1 MNPLRVSMRFPVT
14 AAPAD
19 LQPAIPAFHRF
30 IQRGLVEGAL
40 LDVADYR
47 HVPRGPGVMLI
58 AHDVDYGISHDAF
71 TVVRKRSAS
80 DTAATQ
86 VGDLLRMALGFMEQV
101 TADHDLDV
109 SFDPA
114 RFTVA
119 VHDRALGPRAAVAG
133 QLRDQLEPL
142 VAELYGEQAKLA
154 VVESDDPRHAP
165 TVQVEADPEP
175 ATGLLDRLGGS
186 QAPGQSPWDV
196 PAEEL
201 ARLRESDGEFVL
213 LDVRE
218 DTEVETVGL
227 DGTHIP
233 LAELDDRLGE
243 LDRDAHV
250 VVHCRAGNRG
260 AKAVA
265 QLRDAGF
272 ADAWNL
278 NGGLMAWIDR
288 VDPSLPRY

>member
-1 MNPLRVSMRFPVT
+1 MNPLRVSLRFPVT
-14 AAPAD
+14 NAPEE

-58 AHDVDYGISHDAF
+58 AHDVDYGLTHDAF

-86 VGDLLRMALGFMEQV
+86 VTDLLRMGLGFMEELA
-101 TADHDLDV
+101 ADHDLDV
-109 SFDPA
+109 SVDPA
-114 RFTVA
+114 RVTVA
-119 VHDRALGPRAAVAG
+119 VHDRALGTRDEVAE
-133 QLRDQLEPL
+133 QLRSQLEP
-142 VAELYGEQAKLA
+142 VAAELYGEQAKVA
-154 VVESDDPRHAP
+154 VVESEDPRHAP
-165 TVQVEADPEP
+165 AVQVEADPE
-175 ATGLLDRLGGS
+175 AAAGLLDRLGGS
-186 QAPGQSPWDV
+186 RAPGQSPWDV
-196 PAEEL
+196 PAEEV
-201 ARLRESDGEFVL
+201 ARLRQSGEDFVL

-218 DTEVETVGL
+218 DTEVQTVNL

-233 LAELDDRLGE
+233 LAELEDRVDE

-265 QLRDAGF
+265 QLREAGF
-272 ADAWNL
+272 SDAWNL

-288 VDPSLPRY
+288 VDPTLPRY